1 VRAELE
7 IECANPDIVIKAIT
21 PDVAESG
28 KFSAELKKEKKS
40 VKLTVESKDIVGLLA
55 GINSYARLIKT
66 STETND
72 LEE

>member
-7 IECANPDIVIKAIT
+7 IECANPDIVIKAIR

-28 KFSAELKKEKKS
+28 KFSAKLKSEKKS

-55 GINSYARLIKT
+55 GINSYARLIKA
-66 STETND
+66 SVDVES
-72 LEE
+72 LED